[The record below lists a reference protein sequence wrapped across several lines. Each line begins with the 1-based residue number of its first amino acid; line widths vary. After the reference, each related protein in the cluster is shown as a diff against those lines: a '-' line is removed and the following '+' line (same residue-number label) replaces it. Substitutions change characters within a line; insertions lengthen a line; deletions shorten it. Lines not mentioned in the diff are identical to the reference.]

1 MKTYIIIHNLN
12 SRGKNLSQEYI
23 ERLFKSEEIPFIYF
37 STSTIDELN
46 NVIKEYSDSSKFQY
60 CAIGGD
66 GSLNSLIN
74 ALMNNDVIKPEV
86 ACLPGGSG
94 SDFIR
99 TFALP
104 QNIQEA
110 IKHLTSDSYYEVDV
124 GKVVAKHKSKYF
136 INVLN
141 IGFLAST
148 VQVSEK
154 FPKIIRR
161 FRYPISF
168 WIKIILAKANKFNLN
183 LGNYEFNN
191 NAFNVCVC
199 NAQYFGGG
207 WNISPKS
214 SLQDGKFNVQIFAV
228 SKIKAMKIFFL
239 AQKGLHL
246 KESDVIVR
254 KASNLEIKSN
264 NPIEIDGDYFAN
276 GPAQIII
283 ENLAIRF
290 KI

>member
-254 KASNLEIKSN
+254 KASKLEIKSN

-276 GPAQIII
+276 GPAQIFI

>member
-168 WIKIILAKANKFNLN
+168 WIKIILAKANKINLN
-183 LGNYEFNN
+183 LGKYEFNN

-246 KESDVIVR
+246 RESDVIVR

-264 NPIEIDGDYFAN
+264 DPIEIDGDYFAN
-276 GPAQIII
+276 GPARIFI

>member
-46 NVIKEYSDSSKFQY
+46 NVINEYSDSSKFQY

-74 ALMNNDVIKPEV
+74 ALMNNNVKKPEV
-86 ACLPGGSG
+86 ACLPAGSG

-104 QNIQEA
+104 QNIEECV
-110 IKHLTSDSYYEVDV
+110 KHLTTDSYYEVDV
-124 GKVVAKHKSKYF
+124 GKVVAENKTKYF

-141 IGFLAST
+141 VGFLAST
-148 VQVSEK
+148 VQISEK

-168 WIKIILAKANKFNLN
+168 WIKIILAKANKMYLN
-183 LGNYEFNN
+183 IGKFEFNN

-214 SLQDGKFNVQIFAV
+214 SLQDGKLNIQIFAV

-239 AQKGLHL
+239 AQKGQHL

-254 KASNLEIKSN
+254 KASNLELKSN
-264 NPIEIDGDYFAN
+264 DPIEIDGDYFAN
-276 GPAQIII
+276 GPAQIFI

>member
-148 VQVSEK
+148 VEVSEK

-168 WIKIILAKANKFNLN
+168 WIKILLAKANKINLN

-276 GPAQIII
+276 GPAQIFI

>member
-1 MKTYIIIHNLN
+1 MKTYIVIHNLN

-23 ERLFKSEEIPFIYF
+23 EDLFKSKNIPFKYF
-37 STSTIDELN
+37 STSTINELN
-46 NVIKEYSDSSKFQY
+46 NVVFEYSDSNKFQY

-74 ALMNNDVIKPEV
+74 ALMNNGIKNPEV
-86 ACLPGGSG
+86 ACLPAGSG

-124 GKVVAKHKSKYF
+124 GKVVANNKSKYF

-148 VQVSEK
+148 VEVSEK

-168 WIKIILAKANKFNLN
+168 WIKIILAKANKINLN

-214 SLQDGKFNVQIFAV
+214 SLQDGKLNVQIFAV

>member
-1 MKTYIIIHNLN
+1 MKKYIVIHNLN

-23 ERLFKSEEIPFIYF
+23 EYLFKSKDIPYMYF
-37 STSTIDELN
+37 PTSTIDELN
-46 NVIKEYSDSSKFQY
+46 NIIVKYSNSKKYQY

-74 ALMNNDVIKPEV
+74 ALMANNVLKPEV
-86 ACLPGGSG
+86 ACLPAGSG

-104 QNIQEA
+104 QNIEEA
-110 IKHLTSDSYYEVDV
+110 INHLTTDSYYDIDV
-124 GKVVAKHKSKYF
+124 GRVVAKNKSRYF

-141 IGFLAST
+141 IGFLASA
-148 VQVSEK
+148 VEVSEK
-154 FPKIIRR
+154 MPKIIRR

-168 WIKIILAKANKFNLN
+168 WIKIFFAKAQKIGLNLENFKFNSK
-183 LGNYEFNN
+183 
-191 NAFNVCVC
+191 AFNICVC

-214 SLQDGKFNVQIFAV
+214 SLQDGKFNIQIFAV
-228 SKIKAMKIFFL
+228 SKLKAMKIFFL

-246 KESDVIVR
+246 KEPDVIVR
-254 KASNLEIKSN
+254 KASKILLKSYD
-264 NPIEIDGDYFAN
+264 PIEIDGDYFAN
-276 GPAQIII
+276 GPANIII